1 MNKAYIAFDL
11 GASSGRLMLGIYK
24 DGQVELE
31 EVHRFPN
38 DPVVMNGTMYWDI
51 PRLFHEMKQGLK
63 KVALRQDVAIQSM
76 GIDTWGVDGAWIDD
90 NGQMINLP
98 IHYRDGRTVKVI
110 EEVESVLSEQALY
123 NLTGIQKAA
132 FNTIYQIYHDKKY
145 NPIIRDYGKKWLF
158 TPDLLG
164 YLFTGNLYNE
174 RTIASTSG
182 LIDVE
187 TKGYSQEIFTQL
199 GMDIEVM
206 SKLVSPGEQVGTLTQ
221 TIQEETGLGPI
232 PVVAVGSHD
241 TASAV
246 VGAKIE
252 KENELYLVCGT
263 WCLMG
268 LEVSQAQLG
277 EKARLSGFTNEGS
290 ARGKFRLLKNINGL
304 WILQQL
310 KKCLNDKGLK
320 VDFPDIIEEA
330 KKSQHHYAINIADK
344 RFMAPINMEQEI
356 IAACKESYGIGLSS
370 IGEVATAVYNGLG
383 QLYKETVEQFEAL
396 IGEDITTIHMVG
408 GGTKDAHL
416 CEVVKRATGKEVQKG
431 TTEASAMGNVLVQ
444 LEAMGKLC

>member
-11 GASSGRLMLGIYK
+11 GASSERLMLGIDK
-24 DGQVELE
+24 EGKIELE

-63 KVALRQDVAIQSM
+63 KVALRKDVSIQSM
-76 GIDTWGVDGAWIDD
+76 GIDTWGVDGAWLDE

-98 IHYRDGRTVKVI
+98 IHYRDGRTAKVI
-110 EEVESVLSEQALY
+110 DEVESIISEETLY
-123 NLTGIQKAA
+123 GITGIQKAA
-132 FNTIYQIYHDKKY
+132 FNTIYQLYYDKKY
-145 NPIIRDYGKKWLF
+145 NSIIKNHGKKWLF

-164 YLFTGNLYNE
+164 YLFTGKMYNE
-174 RTIASTSG
+174 ATIASTSG

-187 TKGYSQEIFTQL
+187 TKGYSKEIFDKL
-199 GMDIEVM
+199 NLDMDVM
-206 SKLVSPGEQVGTLTQ
+206 CELAQPGTQVGTLTKA
-221 TIQEETGLGPI
+221 IQEETGLGPI
-232 PVVAVGSHD
+232 PVIAVGSHD

-246 VGAKIE
+246 VGAEIE
-252 KENELYLVCGT
+252 KEDEMYLVCGT

-268 LEVSQAQLG
+268 LEVSKAQLE

-290 ARGKFRLLKNINGL
+290 AKGKVRLLKNINGL

-330 KKSQHHYAINIADK
+330 RKVNHEYAIDIANE
-344 RFMAPINMEQEI
+344 RFMAPTNMEQEI
-356 IAACKESYGIGLSS
+356 IAACKEKYNVQLES

-383 QLYKETVEQFEAL
+383 KLYQETVQQFEEL
-396 IGEDITTIHMVG
+396 IGEEISTIRMVG

-416 CEVVKRATGKEVQKG
+416 CEVVKQATHKAVIKG

-444 LEAMGKLC
+444 KNTLRL

>member
-11 GASSGRLMLGIYK
+11 GASSGRLMLGIDK
-24 DGQVELE
+24 EGKIELE

-63 KVALRQDVAIQSM
+63 KVALRKDVSIQSM
-76 GIDTWGVDGAWIDD
+76 GIDTWGVDGAWLDE

-98 IHYRDGRTVKVI
+98 IHYRDGRTAKVI
-110 EEVESVLSEQALY
+110 DEVESIISEETLY
-123 NLTGIQKAA
+123 GITGIQKAA
-132 FNTIYQIYHDKKY
+132 FNTIYQLYYDKKY
-145 NPIIRDYGKKWLF
+145 NSIIKNHGKKWLF

-164 YLFTGNLYNE
+164 YLFTGKMYNE
-174 RTIASTSG
+174 ATIASTSG

-187 TKGYSQEIFTQL
+187 IKGYSKEIFDKL
-199 GMDIEVM
+199 NLDRNVM
-206 SKLVSPGEQVGTLTQ
+206 CELVQPGTQVGTLTKA
-221 TIQEETGLGPI
+221 IQEETGLGPI
-232 PVVAVGSHD
+232 PIIAVGSHD

-246 VGAKIE
+246 VGAEIE
-252 KENELYLVCGT
+252 KEDEMYLVCGT

-268 LEVSQAQLG
+268 LEVSKAQLE

-290 ARGKFRLLKNINGL
+290 AKGKVRLLKNINGL

-330 KKSQHHYAINIADK
+330 RKVNHEYAIDIVDE

-356 IAACKESYGIGLSS
+356 IAACKEKYNVQLES

-383 QLYKETVEQFEAL
+383 KLYQETVQQFEEL
-396 IGEDITTIHMVG
+396 IGEEISTIRMVG

-416 CEVVKRATGKEVQKG
+416 CEVVKQATHKAVIKG

-444 LEAMGKLC
+444 KNTLRL

>member
-11 GASSGRLMLGIYK
+11 GASSGRLMLGIDK
-24 DGQVELE
+24 EGKIELE

-63 KVALRQDVAIQSM
+63 KVALRKDVSIQSM
-76 GIDTWGVDGAWIDD
+76 GIDTWGVDGAWLDE

-98 IHYRDGRTVKVI
+98 IHYRDGRTAKVI
-110 EEVESVLSEQALY
+110 DEVESIISEETLY
-123 NLTGIQKAA
+123 GITGIQKAA
-132 FNTIYQIYHDKKY
+132 FNTIYQLYYDKKY
-145 NPIIRDYGKKWLF
+145 NSIIKNHGKKWLF

-164 YLFTGNLYNE
+164 YLCTGKMYNE
-174 RTIASTSG
+174 ATIASTSG

-187 TKGYSQEIFTQL
+187 TKGYSKEIFDKL
-199 GMDIEVM
+199 DLDMDLMCE
-206 SKLVSPGEQVGTLTQ
+206 LVPPGTQVGTLTKA
-221 TIQEETGLGPI
+221 IQEETGLGPI
-232 PVVAVGSHD
+232 PVIVVGSHD

-246 VGAKIE
+246 VGAEIE
-252 KENELYLVCGT
+252 KEDEMYLVCGT

-268 LEVSQAQLG
+268 LEVSKAQLE

-290 ARGKFRLLKNINGL
+290 AKGKVRLLKNINGL

-330 KKSQHHYAINIADK
+330 RKVNHEYAIDIADE

-356 IAACKESYGIGLSS
+356 IAACKEKYNVQLES

-383 QLYKETVEQFEAL
+383 KLYQETVHQFEEL
-396 IGEDITTIHMVG
+396 IGEEISTIRMVG

-416 CEVVKRATGKEVQKG
+416 CEVVKQATHKAVIKG

-444 LEAMGKLC
+444 MHTLCL

>member
-11 GASSGRLMLGIYK
+11 GASSGRLMLGIDK
-24 DGQVELE
+24 EGKIELE

-63 KVALRQDVAIQSM
+63 KVALRKDVSIQSM
-76 GIDTWGVDGAWIDD
+76 GIDTWGVDGAWLDE

-98 IHYRDGRTVKVI
+98 IHYRDGRTAKVI
-110 EEVESVLSEQALY
+110 DEVESIISEETLY
-123 NLTGIQKAA
+123 GITGIQKAA
-132 FNTIYQIYHDKKY
+132 FNTIYQLYYDKKY
-145 NPIIRDYGKKWLF
+145 NSIIKNYGKKWLF

-164 YLFTGNLYNE
+164 YLFTGKMYNE
-174 RTIASTSG
+174 ATIASTSG

-187 TKGYSQEIFTQL
+187 TKGYSKEIFDNL
-199 GMDIEVM
+199 DLDRNVM
-206 SKLVSPGEQVGTLTQ
+206 CELVPPGTQVGTLTKA
-221 TIQEETGLGPI
+221 IQEETGLGSI
-232 PVVAVGSHD
+232 PVIAVGSHD

-246 VGAKIE
+246 VGAEIE
-252 KENELYLVCGT
+252 KEDEMYLVCGT

-268 LEVSQAQLG
+268 LEVSKAQLE

-290 ARGKFRLLKNINGL
+290 AKGKVRLLKNINGL

-330 KKSQHHYAINIADK
+330 RKVSHGYAIDIADE

-356 IAACKESYGIGLSS
+356 IAACKEKYNVQLES

-383 QLYKETVEQFEAL
+383 KLYQETVHQFEEL
-396 IGEDITTIHMVG
+396 IGEEISTIRMVG

-416 CEVVKRATGKEVQKG
+416 CEVVKQATHKVVIKG

-444 LEAMGKLC
+444 KNTLRL

>member
-11 GASSGRLMLGIYK
+11 GASSGRLMLGIDK
-24 DGQVELE
+24 EGKIELE

-63 KVALRQDVAIQSM
+63 KVALRKDVSIQSM
-76 GIDTWGVDGAWIDD
+76 GIDTWGVDGAWLDE

-98 IHYRDGRTVKVI
+98 IHYRDGRTAKVI
-110 EEVESVLSEQALY
+110 DEVESIISEETLY
-123 NLTGIQKAA
+123 GITGIQKAA
-132 FNTIYQIYHDKKY
+132 FNTIYQLYYDKKY
-145 NPIIRDYGKKWLF
+145 NSIIKNHGKKWLF

-164 YLFTGNLYNE
+164 YLFTGKMYNE
-174 RTIASTSG
+174 ATIASTSG

-187 TKGYSQEIFTQL
+187 IKGYSKEIFDKL
-199 GMDIEVM
+199 DLDRNVM
-206 SKLVSPGEQVGTLTQ
+206 CELVPPGTQVGTLTKA
-221 TIQEETGLGPI
+221 IQEETGLGSV
-232 PVVAVGSHD
+232 PVIAVGSHD

-246 VGAKIE
+246 VGAEIE
-252 KENELYLVCGT
+252 KEDEMYLVCGT

-268 LEVSQAQLG
+268 LEVSKAQLE

-290 ARGKFRLLKNINGL
+290 AKGKVRLLKNINGL

-330 KKSQHHYAINIADK
+330 RKVNHEYAIDLADE

-356 IAACKESYGIGLSS
+356 IGACKEKYNVQLES

-383 QLYKETVEQFEAL
+383 KLYQETVHQFEEL
-396 IGEDITTIHMVG
+396 IGEEISTIRMVG

-416 CEVVKRATGKEVQKG
+416 CEVVKQATHKAVIKG

-444 LEAMGKLC
+444 KNTLRL

>member
-11 GASSGRLMLGIYK
+11 GASSGRLMLGIDK
-24 DGQVELE
+24 EGKIELE

-63 KVALRQDVAIQSM
+63 KVALRKDVSIQSM
-76 GIDTWGVDGAWIDD
+76 GIDTWGVDGAWLDE

-98 IHYRDGRTVKVI
+98 IHYRDGRTAKVI
-110 EEVESVLSEQALY
+110 DEVESIISEETLY
-123 NLTGIQKAA
+123 GITGIQKAA
-132 FNTIYQIYHDKKY
+132 FNTIYQLYYDKKY
-145 NPIIRDYGKKWLF
+145 NSIIKNHGKKWLF

-164 YLFTGNLYNE
+164 YLFTDKMYNE
-174 RTIASTSG
+174 ATIASTSG

-187 TKGYSQEIFTQL
+187 TKGYSKEIFDKL
-199 GMDIEVM
+199 ALDRNVM
-206 SKLVSPGEQVGTLTQ
+206 CELVPPGTQVGTLTKA
-221 TIQEETGLGPI
+221 IQEETGLGSI
-232 PVVAVGSHD
+232 PVIAVGSHD

-246 VGAKIE
+246 VGAEIE
-252 KENELYLVCGT
+252 KEDEMYLVCGT

-268 LEVSQAQLG
+268 LEVSKAQLE

-290 ARGKFRLLKNINGL
+290 AKGKVRLLKNINGL

-320 VDFPDIIEEA
+320 VDFPDIIEEVR
-330 KKSQHHYAINIADK
+330 KVNHGYAIDIADE

-356 IAACKESYGIGLSS
+356 IAACKEKYNVQLES

-383 QLYKETVEQFEAL
+383 KLYQETVHQFEEL
-396 IGEDITTIHMVG
+396 IGEEISTIRMVG

-416 CEVVKRATGKEVQKG
+416 CEVVKQATHKVVIKG

-444 LEAMGKLC
+444 KNTLRL

>member
-11 GASSGRLMLGIYK
+11 GASSGRLMLGIDK
-24 DGQVELE
+24 EGKIELE

-63 KVALRQDVAIQSM
+63 KVALRKDVSIQSM
-76 GIDTWGVDGAWIDD
+76 GIDTWGVDGAWLDE

-98 IHYRDGRTVKVI
+98 IHYRDGRTAKVI
-110 EEVESVLSEQALY
+110 DEVESIISEETLY
-123 NLTGIQKAA
+123 GITGIQKAA
-132 FNTIYQIYHDKKY
+132 FNTIYQLYYDKKY
-145 NPIIRDYGKKWLF
+145 NSIIKNHGKKWLF

-164 YLFTGNLYNE
+164 YLFTGKMYNE
-174 RTIASTSG
+174 ATIASTSG

-187 TKGYSQEIFTQL
+187 TKGYSKEIFDKL
-199 GMDIEVM
+199 SLDRNVM
-206 SKLVSPGEQVGTLTQ
+206 CELVQPGTQVGTLTKA
-221 TIQEETGLGPI
+221 IQEETGLGPI
-232 PVVAVGSHD
+232 PIIAVGSHD

-246 VGAKIE
+246 VGAEIE
-252 KENELYLVCGT
+252 KEDEMYLVCGT

-268 LEVSQAQLG
+268 LEVSKAQLE

-290 ARGKFRLLKNINGL
+290 AKGKVRLLKNINGL

-320 VDFPDIIEEA
+320 VDFPDIVEEA
-330 KKSQHHYAINIADK
+330 RKVNHEYAIDIADE
-344 RFMAPINMEQEI
+344 RFMAPTNMEQEI
-356 IAACKESYGIGLSS
+356 IAACKEKYNVQLES

-383 QLYKETVEQFEAL
+383 KLYQETVQQFEEL
-396 IGEDITTIHMVG
+396 IGEEISTIRMVG

-416 CEVVKRATGKEVQKG
+416 CEVVKQATHKAVIKG

-444 LEAMGKLC
+444 KNTLRL

>member
-11 GASSGRLMLGIYK
+11 GASSGRLMLGIDK
-24 DGQVELE
+24 EGKIELE

-63 KVALRQDVAIQSM
+63 KVALRKDVSIQSM
-76 GIDTWGVDGAWIDD
+76 GIDTWGVDGAWLDE

-98 IHYRDGRTVKVI
+98 IHYRDGRTAKVI
-110 EEVESVLSEQALY
+110 DEVESIISEETLY
-123 NLTGIQKAA
+123 GITGIQKAA
-132 FNTIYQIYHDKKY
+132 FNTIYQLYYDKKY
-145 NPIIRDYGKKWLF
+145 NSIIKNHGKKWLF

-164 YLFTGNLYNE
+164 YLFTGKMYNE
-174 RTIASTSG
+174 ATIASTSG

-187 TKGYSQEIFTQL
+187 IKGYSKEIFDKL
-199 GMDIEVM
+199 DLDRNVM
-206 SKLVSPGEQVGTLTQ
+206 CELVPPGTQVGTLTKA
-221 TIQEETGLGPI
+221 IQEETGLGSV
-232 PVVAVGSHD
+232 PVIAVGSHD

-246 VGAKIE
+246 VRAEIE
-252 KENELYLVCGT
+252 KEDEMYLVCGT

-268 LEVSQAQLG
+268 LEVSKAQLE

-290 ARGKFRLLKNINGL
+290 AKGKVRLLKNINGL

-330 KKSQHHYAINIADK
+330 RKVNHEYAIDLADE

-356 IAACKESYGIGLSS
+356 IGACKEKYNVQLES

-383 QLYKETVEQFEAL
+383 KLYQETVHQFEEL
-396 IGEDITTIHMVG
+396 IGEEISTIRMVG

-416 CEVVKRATGKEVQKG
+416 CEVVKQATHKAVIKG

-444 LEAMGKLC
+444 KNTLRL

>member
-11 GASSGRLMLGIYK
+11 GASSGRLMLGIDK
-24 DGQVELE
+24 EGKIELE

-63 KVALRQDVAIQSM
+63 KVALRKDVSIQSM
-76 GIDTWGVDGAWIDD
+76 GIDTWGVDGAWLDE

-98 IHYRDGRTVKVI
+98 IHYRDGRTAKVI
-110 EEVESVLSEQALY
+110 DEVESIISEETLY
-123 NLTGIQKAA
+123 GITGIQKAA
-132 FNTIYQIYHDKKY
+132 FNTIYQLYYDKKY
-145 NPIIRDYGKKWLF
+145 NSIIKNHGKKWLF

-164 YLFTGNLYNE
+164 YLFTGKMYNE
-174 RTIASTSG
+174 ATIASTSG

-187 TKGYSQEIFTQL
+187 TKGYSKEIFDKL
-199 GMDIEVM
+199 DLDRNVM
-206 SKLVSPGEQVGTLTQ
+206 CELLPPGTQVGTLTKA
-221 TIQEETGLGPI
+221 IQEETGLGSV
-232 PVVAVGSHD
+232 PVIAVGSHD

-246 VGAKIE
+246 VGAEIE
-252 KENELYLVCGT
+252 KEDEMYLVCGT

-268 LEVSQAQLG
+268 LEVSKAQLE

-290 ARGKFRLLKNINGL
+290 AKGKVRLLKNINGL

-330 KKSQHHYAINIADK
+330 CKVNHEYAIDIADE

-356 IAACKESYGIGLSS
+356 IAACKEKYNVQLES

-383 QLYKETVEQFEAL
+383 KLYQETVQQFEEL
-396 IGEDITTIHMVG
+396 IGEEISTIRMVG

-416 CEVVKRATGKEVQKG
+416 CEVVKQATHKAVIKG

-444 LEAMGKLC
+444 KKTLRL

>member
-11 GASSGRLMLGIYK
+11 GASSGRLMLGIDK
-24 DGQVELE
+24 EGKIELE

-63 KVALRQDVAIQSM
+63 KVALRKDVSIQSM
-76 GIDTWGVDGAWIDD
+76 GIDTWGVDGAWLDE

-110 EEVESVLSEQALY
+110 DEVESIISEETLY
-123 NLTGIQKAA
+123 GITGIQKAA
-132 FNTIYQIYHDKKY
+132 FNTIYQLYYDKKY
-145 NPIIRDYGKKWLF
+145 NSIIKNHGKKWLF

-164 YLFTGNLYNE
+164 YLFTGKMYNE
-174 RTIASTSG
+174 ATIASTSG

-187 TKGYSQEIFTQL
+187 TKGYSKEIFDKL
-199 GMDIEVM
+199 ALDRNVM
-206 SKLVSPGEQVGTLTQ
+206 CELVPPGTQVGTLTKA
-221 TIQEETGLGPI
+221 IQEETGLGSI
-232 PVVAVGSHD
+232 PVIAVGSHD

-246 VGAKIE
+246 VGAEIE
-252 KENELYLVCGT
+252 KEDEMYLVCGT

-268 LEVSQAQLG
+268 LEVSKAQLE

-290 ARGKFRLLKNINGL
+290 AKGKVRLLKNINGL

-320 VDFPDIIEEA
+320 VDFPDIIEEVR
-330 KKSQHHYAINIADK
+330 KVNHGYAIDIADE

-356 IAACKESYGIGLSS
+356 IAACKEKYNVQLES

-383 QLYKETVEQFEAL
+383 KLYQETVHQFEEL
-396 IGEDITTIHMVG
+396 IGEEISTIRMVG

-416 CEVVKRATGKEVQKG
+416 CEVVKQVTHKVVIKG

-444 LEAMGKLC
+444 KNTLRL

>member
-11 GASSGRLMLGIYK
+11 GASSGRLMLGIDK
-24 DGQVELE
+24 EGKIELE

-63 KVALRQDVAIQSM
+63 KVALRKDVSIQSM
-76 GIDTWGVDGAWIDD
+76 GIDTWGVDGAWLDE

-98 IHYRDGRTVKVI
+98 IHYREGRTAKVI
-110 EEVESVLSEQALY
+110 DEVESIISEETLY
-123 NLTGIQKAA
+123 GITGVQKAA
-132 FNTIYQIYHDKKY
+132 FNTIYQLYYDKKY
-145 NPIIRDYGKKWLF
+145 NSIIKNYGKKWLF

-164 YLFTGNLYNE
+164 YLFTGKMYNE
-174 RTIASTSG
+174 ATIASTSG

-187 TKGYSQEIFTQL
+187 TKGYSKEIFDKL
-199 GMDIEVM
+199 DLDRNVM
-206 SKLVSPGEQVGTLTQ
+206 CELVPPGTQVGTLTKA
-221 TIQEETGLGPI
+221 IQEETGLGSI
-232 PVVAVGSHD
+232 PVIAVGSHD

-246 VGAKIE
+246 VGAEIE
-252 KENELYLVCGT
+252 KEDEMYLVCGT

-268 LEVSQAQLG
+268 LEVSKAQLE

-290 ARGKFRLLKNINGL
+290 AKGKVRLLKNINGL

-320 VDFPDIIEEA
+320 VDFPDIIEESR
-330 KKSQHHYAINIADK
+330 KVNNEYAIDIADE

-356 IAACKESYGIGLSS
+356 IAACKEKYNVQLES

-383 QLYKETVEQFEAL
+383 KLYQETVQQFEEL
-396 IGEDITTIHMVG
+396 IGEEISTIRMVG

-416 CEVVKRATGKEVQKG
+416 CEVVKQATHKAVIKG

-444 LEAMGKLC
+444 KNTLRL

>member
-11 GASSGRLMLGIYK
+11 GASSGRLMLGVDKEGKI
-24 DGQVELE
+24 ELE

-63 KVALRQDVAIQSM
+63 KVALRKDVSIQSM
-76 GIDTWGVDGAWIDD
+76 GIDTWGVDGAWLDE

-98 IHYRDGRTVKVI
+98 IHYRDGRTAKVI
-110 EEVESVLSEQALY
+110 DEVESIISEETLY
-123 NLTGIQKAA
+123 GITGIQKAA
-132 FNTIYQIYHDKKY
+132 FNTIYQLYYDKKY
-145 NPIIRDYGKKWLF
+145 NSIIKNHGKKWLF

-164 YLFTGNLYNE
+164 YLFTGKMYNE
-174 RTIASTSG
+174 ATIASTSG
-182 LIDVE
+182 LVDVE
-187 TKGYSQEIFTQL
+187 TKDYSEEIFDKL
-199 GMDIEVM
+199 DLDRNVM
-206 SKLVSPGEQVGTLTQ
+206 CELVPPGTQVGTLTKA
-221 TIQEETGLGPI
+221 IQEETGLGSV
-232 PVVAVGSHD
+232 PVIAVGSHD

-246 VGAKIE
+246 VGAEIE
-252 KENELYLVCGT
+252 KEDEMYLVCGT

-268 LEVSQAQLG
+268 LEVSKAQLE

-290 ARGKFRLLKNINGL
+290 AKGKVRLLKNINGL

-330 KKSQHHYAINIADK
+330 RKVNHEYAIDIADE

-356 IAACKESYGIGLSS
+356 IAACKEKYNVQVES

-383 QLYKETVEQFEAL
+383 KLYQETVQQFEEL
-396 IGEDITTIHMVG
+396 IGEEISTIRMVG

-416 CEVVKRATGKEVQKG
+416 CEVLKQATHKAVIKG

-444 LEAMGKLC
+444 KNTLRL

>member
-11 GASSGRLMLGIYK
+11 GASSGRLMLGIDK
-24 DGQVELE
+24 EGKIELE

-63 KVALRQDVAIQSM
+63 KVALRKDVSIQSM
-76 GIDTWGVDGAWIDD
+76 GIDTWGVDGAWLDE

-98 IHYRDGRTVKVI
+98 IHYRDGRTAKVI
-110 EEVESVLSEQALY
+110 DEVESIISEETLY
-123 NLTGIQKAA
+123 GITGVQKAA
-132 FNTIYQIYHDKKY
+132 FNTIYQLYYDKKY
-145 NPIIRDYGKKWLF
+145 NSIIKNYGKKWLF

-164 YLFTGNLYNE
+164 YLFTGKMYNE
-174 RTIASTSG
+174 ATIASTSG

-187 TKGYSQEIFTQL
+187 TKGYSKEIFDKL
-199 GMDIEVM
+199 DLDRNVM
-206 SKLVSPGEQVGTLTQ
+206 CELVPPGTQVGTLTKA
-221 TIQEETGLGPI
+221 IQEETGLGSI
-232 PVVAVGSHD
+232 PVIAVGSHD

-246 VGAKIE
+246 VGAEIE
-252 KENELYLVCGT
+252 KEDEMYLVCGT

-268 LEVSQAQLG
+268 LEVSKAQLE

-290 ARGKFRLLKNINGL
+290 AKGKVRLLKNINGL

-330 KKSQHHYAINIADK
+330 RKVNHEYAIDIADE

-356 IAACKESYGIGLSS
+356 IAACKEKYNVQLES

-383 QLYKETVEQFEAL
+383 KLYQETVQQFEEL
-396 IGEDITTIHMVG
+396 IGEEISTIRMVG

-416 CEVVKRATGKEVQKG
+416 CEVVKQATHKAVIKG

-444 LEAMGKLC
+444 KNTLRL

>member
-11 GASSGRLMLGIYK
+11 GASSGRLMLGIDK
-24 DGQVELE
+24 EGKIELE

-63 KVALRQDVAIQSM
+63 KAALRKDVSIQSM
-76 GIDTWGVDGAWIDD
+76 GIDTWGVDGAWLDE

-98 IHYRDGRTVKVI
+98 IHYRDGRTAKVI
-110 EEVESVLSEQALY
+110 DEVESIISEETLY
-123 NLTGIQKAA
+123 GITGIQKAA
-132 FNTIYQIYHDKKY
+132 FNTIYQLYYDKKY
-145 NPIIRDYGKKWLF
+145 NSIIKHHGKKWLF

-164 YLFTGNLYNE
+164 YLFTGKMYNE
-174 RTIASTSG
+174 ATIASTSG

-187 TKGYSQEIFTQL
+187 TKGYSKEIFDKL
-199 GMDIEVM
+199 ALDRNVM
-206 SKLVSPGEQVGTLTQ
+206 CELVPPGTQVGTLTKA
-221 TIQEETGLGPI
+221 IQEETGLGSI
-232 PVVAVGSHD
+232 PVIAVGSHD

-246 VGAKIE
+246 VGAEIE
-252 KENELYLVCGT
+252 KEDEMYLVCGT

-268 LEVSQAQLG
+268 LEVSKAQLE

-290 ARGKFRLLKNINGL
+290 AKGKVRLLKNINGL

-330 KKSQHHYAINIADK
+330 RKVNHGYAIDIADE

-356 IAACKESYGIGLSS
+356 IAACKEKYNVQLES

-383 QLYKETVEQFEAL
+383 KLYQETVHQFEEL
-396 IGEDITTIHMVG
+396 IGEEISTIRMVG

-416 CEVVKRATGKEVQKG
+416 CEVVKQATHKVVIKG

-444 LEAMGKLC
+444 KNTLRL

>member
-11 GASSGRLMLGIYK
+11 GASSGRLMLGIDK
-24 DGQVELE
+24 EGKIELE

-63 KVALRQDVAIQSM
+63 KVALRKDVSIQSM
-76 GIDTWGVDGAWIDD
+76 GIDTWGVDGAWLDE

-110 EEVESVLSEQALY
+110 DEVESIISEETLY
-123 NLTGIQKAA
+123 GITGIQKAA
-132 FNTIYQIYHDKKY
+132 FNTIYQLYYDKKY
-145 NPIIRDYGKKWLF
+145 NSIIKNHGKKWLF

-164 YLFTGNLYNE
+164 YLFTSKMYNE
-174 RTIASTSG
+174 ATIASTSG

-187 TKGYSQEIFTQL
+187 TKGYSKEIFDKL
-199 GMDIEVM
+199 ALDRNVM
-206 SKLVSPGEQVGTLTQ
+206 CELVPPGTQVGTLTKA
-221 TIQEETGLGPI
+221 IQEETGLGSI
-232 PVVAVGSHD
+232 PVIAVGSHD

-246 VGAKIE
+246 VGAEIE
-252 KENELYLVCGT
+252 KEDEMYLVCGT

-268 LEVSQAQLG
+268 LEVSKAQLE

-290 ARGKFRLLKNINGL
+290 AKGKVRLLKNINGL

-320 VDFPDIIEEA
+320 VDFPDIIEEVR
-330 KKSQHHYAINIADK
+330 KVNHGYAIDIADE

-356 IAACKESYGIGLSS
+356 IAACKEKYNVQLES

-383 QLYKETVEQFEAL
+383 KLYQETVHQFEEL
-396 IGEDITTIHMVG
+396 IGEEISTIRMVG

-416 CEVVKRATGKEVQKG
+416 CEVVKQATHKVVIKG

-444 LEAMGKLC
+444 KNTLRL

>member
-11 GASSGRLMLGIYK
+11 GASSGRLMLGIDK
-24 DGQVELE
+24 EGKIELE

-63 KVALRQDVAIQSM
+63 KVALRKDVSIQSM
-76 GIDTWGVDGAWIDD
+76 GIDTWGVDGAWLDE

-98 IHYRDGRTVKVI
+98 IHYRDGRTAKVI
-110 EEVESVLSEQALY
+110 DEVESIISEETLY
-123 NLTGIQKAA
+123 GITGIQKAA
-132 FNTIYQIYHDKKY
+132 FNTIYQLYYDKKY
-145 NPIIRDYGKKWLF
+145 NSIIKNHGKKWLF

-164 YLFTGNLYNE
+164 YLFTGKMYNE
-174 RTIASTSG
+174 ATIASTSG

-187 TKGYSQEIFTQL
+187 TKGYSKEIFDKL
-199 GMDIEVM
+199 DLDRNVM
-206 SKLVSPGEQVGTLTQ
+206 CELLPPGTQVGTLTKA
-221 TIQEETGLGPI
+221 IQEETGLGSV
-232 PVVAVGSHD
+232 PVIAVGSHD

-246 VGAKIE
+246 VGAEIE
-252 KENELYLVCGT
+252 KEDEMYLVCGT

-268 LEVSQAQLG
+268 LEVSKAQLE

-290 ARGKFRLLKNINGL
+290 AKGKVRLLKNINGL

-330 KKSQHHYAINIADK
+330 RKVNHEYAIDIADEC
-344 RFMAPINMEQEI
+344 FMAPINMEQEI
-356 IAACKESYGIGLSS
+356 IAACKEKYNVQLES

-383 QLYKETVEQFEAL
+383 KLYQETVQQFEEL
-396 IGEDITTIHMVG
+396 IGEEISTIRMVG

-416 CEVVKRATGKEVQKG
+416 CEVVKQATHKAVIKG

-444 LEAMGKLC
+444 KNTLRL

>member
-11 GASSGRLMLGIYK
+11 GASSGRLMLGIDK
-24 DGQVELE
+24 EGKIELE

-63 KVALRQDVAIQSM
+63 KVALRKDVSIQSM
-76 GIDTWGVDGAWIDD
+76 GIDTWGVDGAWLDE

-98 IHYRDGRTVKVI
+98 IHYRDGRTAKVI
-110 EEVESVLSEQALY
+110 DEVESIISEETLY
-123 NLTGIQKAA
+123 GITGIQKAA
-132 FNTIYQIYHDKKY
+132 FNTIYQLYYDKKY
-145 NPIIRDYGKKWLF
+145 NSIIKNHGKKWLF
-158 TPDLLG
+158 TPDLLA
-164 YLFTGNLYNE
+164 YLFTGKMYNE
-174 RTIASTSG
+174 ATIASTSG

-187 TKGYSQEIFTQL
+187 TKGYSKEIFDKL
-199 GMDIEVM
+199 ALDRNVM
-206 SKLVSPGEQVGTLTQ
+206 CELVPPGTQVGTLTKA
-221 TIQEETGLGPI
+221 IQEETGLGSI
-232 PVVAVGSHD
+232 PVIAVGSHD

-246 VGAKIE
+246 VGAEIE
-252 KENELYLVCGT
+252 KEDEMYLVCGT

-268 LEVSQAQLG
+268 LEVSKAQLE

-290 ARGKFRLLKNINGL
+290 AKGKVRLLKNINGL

-330 KKSQHHYAINIADK
+330 RKVNHGYAIDIADE

-356 IAACKESYGIGLSS
+356 IAACKEKYNVQLES

-383 QLYKETVEQFEAL
+383 KLYQETVHQFEEL
-396 IGEDITTIHMVG
+396 IGEEISTIRMVG

-416 CEVVKRATGKEVQKG
+416 CEVVKQATHKAVIKG
-431 TTEASAMGNVLVQ
+431 TTEASAMGNILVQ
-444 LEAMGKLC
+444 KNTLRL